1 MFHSVNNNEGFTL
14 IEVIVAIIL
23 TTLGILS
30 LLSMEPMSWQTASK
44 SDLLGKA
51 AGILQQELSTQEML
65 IMNPNNTVSAG
76 TTSATVYPKGEA
88 STQMEN
94 IAYTVQRTIADN
106 GNGSWTVTATVTWPT
121 SWPGSNSISESMV
134 VTRQEGF
141 RF

>member
-1 MFHSVNNNEGFTL
+1 M

-23 TTLGILS
+23 TTVGILS
-30 LLSMEPMSWQTASK
+30 VLSMEPMSWRTASK

-88 STQMEN
+88 STQAEN
-94 IAYTVQRTIADN
+94 ISYTVSRTIADN
-106 GNGSWTVTATVTWPT
+106 GNGSWTVAATVSWPM
-121 SWPGSNSISESMV
+121 SWPGSNSISESVV

-141 RF
+141 RY